1 MAMNLL
7 NISKE
12 IKKINTTLDYLKM
25 QHTDMVTHM
34 NTNYDINNISDEI
47 KNNINDIYG
56 KIEKLYN
63 FNIHAKYN
71 NETKNYNELSDYLT
85 EINIEPIII
94 NKIIFL
100 NFTSLND
107 ILLSDDDILEKLD
120 IPKETINY
128 IKNKIQEKLY
138 VSSIDI

>member
-12 IKKINTTLDYLKM
+12 IKKINTTLDYLKT
-25 QHTDMVTHM
+25 QNNDMINNM
-34 NTNYDINNISDEI
+34 NTNYDVKNISDEI

-56 KIEKLYN
+56 KLEQLYN
-63 FNIHAKYN
+63 FNVKAKYHYEN
-71 NETKNYNELSDYLT
+71 KNYNEISDYLT
-85 EINIEPIII
+85 EINIDSIII
-94 NKIIFL
+94 NKILFL

-107 ILLSDDDILEKLD
+107 ILLADNDILEKLD

>member
-1 MAMNLL
+1 MAMNLF

-12 IKKINTTLDYLKM
+12 IKKINTTLDYLKT
-25 QHTDMVTHM
+25 QNNDMITHM
-34 NTNYDINNISDEI
+34 NANYDVNNISDEI
-47 KNNINDIYG
+47 KNNINDIYS
-56 KIEKLYN
+56 KLDQLYN
-63 FNIHAKYN
+63 FNVKEKYHTEN
-71 NETKNYNELSDYLT
+71 KNYNEISDYLT
-85 EINIEPIII
+85 EINIDSIII
-94 NKIIFL
+94 NKILFL

-107 ILLSDDDILEKLD
+107 ILLADNDILEKLD